1 MGMPAPTV
9 DSGRRTRLLT
19 VPNVLSL
26 LRLASVPVFVI
37 LFVTSREEA
46 AVILYAA
53 GAASDFLD
61 GFIARRTQSV
71 TELGKLLDPLADRIF
86 IVALAVALVARD
98 VLPLWLAL
106 VVIARDVLVLSL
118 FPALESRGVER
129 IRVNFVGK
137 SATASLL
144 AGLTLL
150 AWSET
155 TFGGSDA
162 SMPLGMALS
171 VIGAVLYWVAGAM
184 YAREAIRKIHALRTS
199 TDHRGVTP

>member
-1 MGMPAPTV
+1 
-9 DSGRRTRLLT
+9 
-19 VPNVLSL
+19 
-26 LRLASVPVFVI
+26 

-53 GAASDFLD
+53 GATSDFLD
-61 GFIARRTQSV
+61 GFIARRTHTV

-86 IVALAVALVARD
+86 IVALAVALVARE

-118 FPALESRGVER
+118 FPALESRGIER

-137 SATASLL
+137 TATASLL
-144 AGLTLL
+144 AGLTVL

-155 TFGGSDA
+155 TFAGSGEVA
-162 SMPLGMALS
+162 PLGMA
-171 VIGAVLYWVAGAM
+171 VCAVGAILYWVAGAL
-184 YAREAIRKIHALRTS
+184 YAREAIRRIHALRTS
-199 TDHRGVTP
+199 RVIER

>member
-1 MGMPAPTV
+1 MSMPAPTV
-9 DSGRRTRLLT
+9 ESDRRPRLLT

-37 LFVTSREEA
+37 LFATSREEA
-46 AVILYAA
+46 AVILYAV
-53 GAASDFLD
+53 GAISDFLD
-61 GFIARRTQSV
+61 GFIARRTHSV

-86 IVALAVALVARD
+86 IVALAVSLVARE

-118 FPALESRGVER
+118 FPALEGRGIER

-137 SATASLL
+137 TATASLL
-144 AGLTLL
+144 AGLTVL

-155 TFGGSDA
+155 TFAGSA
-162 SMPLGMALS
+162 EATPLGMAF
-171 VIGAVLYWVAGAM
+171 VGVGAILYWVAGAL
-184 YAREAIRKIHALRTS
+184 YAREAIRKIHALRT
-199 TDHRGVTP
+199 RGSFER

>member
-1 MGMPAPTV
+1 MSMPAPTV
-9 DSGRRTRLLT
+9 ESGRRARLLT
-19 VPNVLSL
+19 IPNVLSL
-26 LRLASVPVFVI
+26 LRLASVPVFIV

-61 GFIARRTQSV
+61 GFIARRTHTV

-86 IVALAVALVARD
+86 IVALAVALVARE

-118 FPALESRGVER
+118 FPALESRGIER

-137 SATASLL
+137 TATASLL
-144 AGLTLL
+144 TGLTVL

-155 TFGGSDA
+155 TFAGSGVA
-162 SMPLGMALS
+162 TPLGMAFS
-171 VIGAVLYWVAGAM
+171 VVGAILYWVAGAL
-184 YAREAIRKIHALRTS
+184 YAREAIRKVHALRTS
-199 TDHRGVTP
+199 KVVER

>member
-1 MGMPAPTV
+1 MGTPAPTV
-9 DSGRRTRLLT
+9 DSGRRSRLLT

-26 LRLASVPVFVI
+26 LRLASVPVFVV

-53 GAASDFLD
+53 GATSDFLD
-61 GFIARRTQSV
+61 GFIARRTHTV

-86 IVALAVALVARD
+86 IVALAVALVARE

-118 FPALESRGVER
+118 FPALESRGIER

-137 SATASLL
+137 TATASLL
-144 AGLTLL
+144 AGLTVL

-155 TFGGSDA
+155 TFAGSGEVA
-162 SMPLGMALS
+162 PLGMAFCA
-171 VIGAVLYWVAGAM
+171 VGAILYWVAGAL
-184 YAREAIRKIHALRTS
+184 YAREAIQRIHALRTS
-199 TDHRGVTP
+199 RVIKR

>member
-9 DSGRRTRLLT
+9 ESGRRARLLT

-26 LRLASVPVFVI
+26 LRLASVPVFVV

-53 GAASDFLD
+53 GATSDFFD
-61 GFIARRTQSV
+61 GYIARRTHTV

-86 IVALAVALVARD
+86 IVALAVALVARE

-118 FPALESRGVER
+118 FPALESRGIER

-137 SATASLL
+137 TATASLL
-144 AGLTLL
+144 AGLTVL

-155 TFGGSDA
+155 TFVGSGEA
-162 SMPLGMALS
+162 TPLGMALS
-171 VIGAVLYWVAGAM
+171 VVGAILYWVAGAL

-199 TDHRGVTP
+199 R